1 MSPWFGF
8 AARRLLGLV
17 AVLFGLLVLTAAMI
31 PLIPGDAALNVAGPD
46 ATKAQ
51 VDQIR
56 RDLGLDEP
64 VPQQIVD
71 YITRLAGGSLGYSY
85 LSYSTGSGPI
95 SARRGQAVTDIIAAR
110 VPNSAQLALIS
121 LAVCLVL
128 GIGGGLLFGVL
139 TREGRHRR
147 IELAFTVITLSPSS
161 PASAH
166 RYRVSCSRRSSRSSS
181 R

>member
-1 MSPWFGF
+1 MLPAPFGRIGARIFGGATRRGDGGVSPWFGF
-8 AARRLLGLV
+8 AARGLLGLV

-85 LSYSTGSGPI
+85 LSYSPCSGPI
-95 SARRGQAVTDIIAAR
+95 STPPGQPVTTII
-110 VPNSAQLALIS
+110 PPPLP
-121 LAVCLVL
+121 
-128 GIGGGLLFGVL
+128 
-139 TREGRHRR
+139 T
-147 IELAFTVITLSPSS
+147 P
-161 PASAH
+161 
-166 RYRVSCSRRSSRSSS
+166 
-181 R
+181 